1 MFRWKVIVFIA
12 AIFAVNAAVI
22 NVYDDD
28 VKTFKTKVHGVKS
41 CNEAACKVVCR
52 MLGFNT
58 GTCDGDTCECSKL
71 HNNDEQTQRN
81 TIPSLD
87 EVKTEQIEHNEV
99 TSVDENEIGEG
110 VRGCDPVGCDQLC
123 RRLKFPGG
131 VCVNGRCK
139 CDNFRLQTE
148 AVIENTMNDVS
159 KCNGAACSA
168 MCHRLGYRYGVCVN
182 DNVCRCSNALS
193 DEQIEHNEVPSVDE
207 NDIGEGVR
215 GCDPVGCDQ
224 LCRRLKF
231 PGGVCVNGRCKCDNF
246 RLQTEAVIEYTM
258 NDVSK
263 CNGAACSAMCHRLGY
278 RYGVC
283 VNDNVCRCS
292 NALSDE
298 EAVVNTIKDCDKEKC
313 NHFCQRLGFQWGWC
327 DGGLC
332 RCSYARTEETVVN
345 SMKEAYCDS
354 DECNQTCI
362 RLGYRWGICFGN
374 ICKCAWPRTEAFEFV
389 PDLEENKD
397 IANTIEFNLDTFDAT
412 PVRDCDQ
419 LACIMG
425 CREIGFPG
433 GTCFLDKCHC
443 DNYQDDKKENLESV
457 QECNNVNCVFKC
469 RSWGYIGGR
478 CLDGRCLC
486 V

>member
-87 EVKTEQIEHNEV
+87 EVKT
-99 TSVDENEIGEG
+99 
-110 VRGCDPVGCDQLC
+110 
-123 RRLKFPGG
+123 
-131 VCVNGRCK
+131 
-139 CDNFRLQTE
+139 
-148 AVIENTMNDVS
+148 
-159 KCNGAACSA
+159 
-168 MCHRLGYRYGVCVN
+168 
-182 DNVCRCSNALS
+182 
-193 DEQIEHNEVPSVDE
+193 EQIEHNEVPSVDE

-443 DNYQDDKKENLESV
+443 DNYQGNDVGALQRFFNLFQQEV
-457 QECNNVNCVFKC
+457 QATCNSSTCNLMCLRLKYSGGWC
-469 RSWGYIGGR
+469 RFGR
-478 CLDGRCLC
+478 CECF
-486 V
+486 